1 LYAKYSLELRYPAI
15 TEQQAQVYPYM
26 FFDAGNAYLDT
37 QSFSPFDVKR
47 AVGFGSRIY
56 LPILGLVDLSYGYR
70 LDGIPGTNVRPGE
83 WQFLFNIGAP
93 F

>member
-1 LYAKYSLELRYPAI
+1 M
-15 TEQQAQVYPYM
+15 YPYAFM
-26 FFDAGNAYLDT
+26 DAGNAYLNHS
-37 QSFSPFDVKR
+37 QFAPFEVKR
-47 AVGFGSRIY
+47 SVGFGTRIY

-70 LDGIPGTNVRPGE
+70 LDGIPNTQVQAGE